1 MSTIT
6 ITDEQIIN
14 LRAEARAAGD
24 DAQARLCT
32 KALHGDDEARAACE
46 RAICDAAAM
55 ADE

>member
-24 DAQARLCT
+24 EAQARLCT
-32 KALHGDDEARAACE
+32 EALRGDDEARAACE

-55 ADE
+55 AD

>member
-24 DAQARLCT
+24 EAQARLCT
-32 KALHGDDEARAACE
+32 EALHGDDEARAACE
-46 RAICDAAAM
+46 RAIRDAAAM
-55 ADE
+55 AD